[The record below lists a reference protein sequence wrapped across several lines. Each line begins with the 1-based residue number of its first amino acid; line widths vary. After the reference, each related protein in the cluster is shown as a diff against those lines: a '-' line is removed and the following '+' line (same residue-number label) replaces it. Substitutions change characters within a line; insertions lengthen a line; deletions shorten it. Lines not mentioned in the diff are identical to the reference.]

1 MLTSRTT
8 NIILCSIKL
17 YNILFLLCSICNAHS
32 SYGNGMNLL
41 LKISFGPDSGIVT
54 YLIESLFC
62 FSYKSTWSVNSL
74 EHNTCC
80 LTLHHI

>member
-8 NIILCSIKL
+8 NIILSSIKL
-17 YNILFLLCSICNAHS
+17 YNILCLLVSICNAHS

-41 LKISFGPDSGIVT
+41 LKFSLGPDSGIVAN
-54 YLIESLFC
+54 LIESLFC
-62 FSYKSTWSVNSL
+62 CSYKSTWSVNSL
-74 EHNTCC
+74 EHNTCG